1 LRASTENRIDKLQIA
16 RRELDFAILTQC
28 RREESLAVHLLA
40 FSAYTILF
48 DLWKERHGDNALKF
62 ALERFLDRR
71 EKLGAEF
78 HDIPNSMKH
87 ADRKPDGWLED
98 HSPKS
103 AYLTLA
109 LATILWSALGE
120 TETARSGLEALMARA
135 DELHVEP
142 GPRTYAEM
150 ARITALRST

>member
-1 LRASTENRIDKLQIA
+1 VQDGQGGQEGHN
-16 RRELDFAILTQC
+16 
-28 RREESLAVHLLA
+28 
-40 FSAYTILF
+40 
-48 DLWKERHGDNALKF
+48 NALKF
-62 ALERFLDRR
+62 VLERFLGRR

-109 LATILWSALGE
+109 LAIILWSALGE
-120 TETARSGLEALMARA
+120 TETEMMAEFWRL
-135 DELHVEP
+135 DNPLHVEP
-142 GPRTYAEM
+142 GLRTYAEM
-150 ARITALRST
+150 DRITALRST

>member
-1 LRASTENRIDKLQIA
+1 VQDGQGGQEGHN
-16 RRELDFAILTQC
+16 
-28 RREESLAVHLLA
+28 
-40 FSAYTILF
+40 
-48 DLWKERHGDNALKF
+48 NALKF

-109 LATILWSALGE
+109 HHLVVR
-120 TETARSGLEALMARA
+120 ARR
-135 DELHVEP
+135 D
-142 GPRTYAEM
+142 RD
-150 ARITALRST
+150 